1 MLSTGTAA
9 SVGIDTD
16 VVIVD
21 LYIQV
26 FLDIRHNIAGYEG
39 SLAFACCI
47 ERRNTDKTVYTF
59 LGFEIAVSIL
69 SVDLE
74 GNGFDTGFIAVEV
87 IKHFHTESLAVYPA
101 AVHTIKHSTP
111 VTGFCSTCSGIEL
124 DDRIFAVIFS

>member
-9 SVGIDTD
+9 SIGIDTD

-59 LGFEIAVSIL
+59 FGFEIAVSVL

-74 GNGFDTGFIAVEV
+74 GYGFDTGFIAVEV
-87 IKHFHTESLAVYPA
+87 IKQS
-101 AVHTIKHSTP
+101 ISD
-111 VTGFCSTCSGIEL
+111 S
-124 DDRIFAVIFS
+124 